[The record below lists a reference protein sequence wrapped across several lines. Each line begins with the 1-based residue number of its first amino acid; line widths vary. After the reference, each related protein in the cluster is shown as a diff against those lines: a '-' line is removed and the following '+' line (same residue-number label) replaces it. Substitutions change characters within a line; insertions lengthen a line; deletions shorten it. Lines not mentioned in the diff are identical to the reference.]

1 MRGVE
6 GSVSK
11 RSLPRVVDGFELLS
25 ELGSGGM
32 GVVYRAREL
41 STGRVVALKVL
52 RHSSDED
59 DTTFDRFQREAMI
72 AGSISDSRCVFV
84 YGAHSVEGAPAIAM
98 ELVEGETLEAVLARK
113 QPIAVRRAVQWGI
126 ELCEALEVA
135 HRAGILHRD
144 VKPSNCFLDPE
155 GRVKLGDFG
164 LSRSVESNVQLTDK
178 GAFIGSP
185 LYAPPE
191 QIRGRDVDERSDLYA
206 AAATIY
212 ALLAG
217 RPGWT
222 GNNIQEVF
230 ARILSEPPEDLA
242 RLRPEIP
249 RELAEVIA
257 RAMDKE
263 PARRFESV
271 RALREALHPFASE
284 APAADLWRRGAAYAI
299 DSLGVSVTVTV
310 LAVALEP
317 LNPFELTD
325 DTFAVQL
332 GYISA
337 LALVLYFV
345 VCEGRSGRSIGKW
358 ALGLKVERAD
368 GGALGYRRAFLRSST
383 LAAGAF
389 LPLVFHDTGE
399 RPRSEM
405 FVVSLAGATLDYLWF
420 AAMALTMRRANGKR
434 GVHEFVSGTRT
445 TQSTLPLQRI
455 STELRAPEPRALDAH
470 VEGDGILDRYRLR
483 GRVAQTSWGPLYM
496 GEDALLEREVWILA
510 EPSDSAEVHRVE
522 RSARLRWLAS
532 FEALDRRWLVLEA
545 PGGETFERWRAAQ
558 GELAWDVVLR
568 MLRDLSVELELSGA
582 SAVAPEQLWI
592 DRFHNLRLL
601 DFTVLPAT
609 VEALE
614 PRALLEWFLRRLI
627 GPALE
632 LPHDM
637 PGVADGAIQRIFA
650 RQHASISEARHELE
664 RLASTGK
671 VLARRQRVFHSTFSA
686 FVGASFVAGCAAG
699 VALAA
704 SQRGLSSEDFALEL
718 SNTLLIVSALSLAYI
733 SLARGGI
740 SFRMFGLL
748 LRDARGRRA
757 TLWTWSQRAVM
768 LVGPLLVAAVTLRF
782 LATESELWICA
793 GITAALYLAG
803 LLYTLTQPQVGLID
817 RILRT
822 RIVAR

>member
-1 MRGVE
+1 MG
-6 GSVSK
+6 GTGSK
-11 RSLPRVVDGFELLS
+11 RELPRQADGFELLS

-113 QPIAVRRAVQWGI
+113 EPIAVRRAVQWGI

-164 LSRSVESNVQLTDK
+164 LSRSIESNVHLTDK

-191 QIRGRDVDERSDLYA
+191 QIRGRDVDERSDLYS

-242 RLRPEIP
+242 TLRSEIP
-249 RELAEVIA
+249 RELAEVVA
-257 RAMDKE
+257 RAMDKD

-299 DSLGVSVTVTV
+299 DSLGIGVIAAL
-310 LAVALEP
+310 LAVLVEGRSRADLSEGP
-317 LNPFELTD
+317 LARAIEYAAVLLT
-325 DTFAVQL
+325 L
-332 GYISA
+332 
-337 LALVLYFV
+337 LYFTL
-345 VCEGRSGRSIGKW
+345 CEGRFGRSLGKW

-368 GGALGYRRAFLRSST
+368 GSALGYARALVR
-383 LAAGAF
+383 AAMLSVGTV
-389 LPLVFHDTGE
+389 L
-399 RPRSEM
+399 
-405 FVVSLAGATLDYLWF
+405 SLAFSSEVEQQIGDGVMFSYVSAPLDVLWF
-420 AAMALTMRRANGKR
+420 AAMALTMRRVSGKR
-434 GVHEFVSGTRT
+434 GVHELVSGTRT

-455 STELRAPEPRALDAH
+455 STELRVPEPRALDAN

-483 GRVAQTSWGPLYM
+483 GCVAQTSWGPLYM

-510 EPSDSAEVHRVE
+510 EPRDATEMIRAE

-532 FEALDRRWLVLEA
+532 FEAVNRRWLVLEA

-568 MLRDLSVELELSGA
+568 LLRDLSIELELSG
-582 SAVAPEQLWI
+582 SRAVAPEQLWI
-592 DRFHNLRLL
+592 DRSHNLRVL

-609 VEALE
+609 AQAQE
-614 PRALLEWFLRRLI
+614 PRALLEWFLRRLL
-627 GPALE
+627 GVALE

-637 PGVADGAIQRIFA
+637 PGAADEVIRRVLA
-650 RQHASISEARHELE
+650 RQHASISEARRELE
-664 RLASTGK
+664 SLASAGK

-686 FVGASFVAGCAAG
+686 FVGASFVVGCAMG
-699 VALAA
+699 VVLAY
-704 SQRGLSSEDFALEL
+704 SQQGISSEQLAPGF
-718 SNTLLIVSALSLAYI
+718 SNMLLIVSAMSLAYI
-733 SLARGGI
+733 SLTRGGI

-757 TLWTWSQRAVM
+757 SRWTWFQRAV
-768 LVGPLLVAAVTLRF
+768 LLLGPLLLAAVTLRF
-782 LATESELWICA
+782 LATQREMWICA
-793 GITAALYLAG
+793 GVTGALYLAG
-803 LLYTLTQPQVGLID
+803 LVYTLMQPQVGLID
-817 RILRT
+817 RVLRT
-822 RIVAR
+822 RIVGR

>member
-1 MRGVE
+1 M
-6 GSVSK
+6 
-11 RSLPRVVDGFELLS
+11 PRRADGFELLS

-113 QPIAVRRAVQWGI
+113 EPIAVRRAVQWGI

-164 LSRSVESNVQLTDK
+164 LSRSIESNVQLTDK

-191 QIRGRDVDERSDLYA
+191 QIRGRDVDERSDLYS

-242 RLRPEIP
+242 GLRSEIP
-249 RELAEVIA
+249 RELAEVVA
-257 RAMDKE
+257 RAMDKD

-299 DSLGVSVTVTV
+299 DSLGIGVIAAL
-310 LAVALEP
+310 LAVLVEGRSRADLSEGP
-317 LNPFELTD
+317 LARAIEYAAVLLT
-325 DTFAVQL
+325 L
-332 GYISA
+332 
-337 LALVLYFV
+337 LYFTL
-345 VCEGRSGRSIGKW
+345 CEGRFGRSLGKW

-368 GGALGYRRAFLRSST
+368 GSALGYARALVR
-383 LAAGAF
+383 AAMLSVGTV
-389 LPLVFHDTGE
+389 L
-399 RPRSEM
+399 
-405 FVVSLAGATLDYLWF
+405 SLAFSSEVEQQIGDGVMFSYVSAPLDVLWF
-420 AAMALTMRRANGKR
+420 AAMALTMRRVSGKR
-434 GVHEFVSGTRT
+434 GVHELASGTRT

-455 STELRAPEPRALDAH
+455 STELRVPEPRALDAN

-483 GRVAQTSWGPLYM
+483 GCVAQTSWGPLYM

-510 EPSDSAEVHRVE
+510 EPQDATEMIRAE

-532 FEALDRRWLVLEA
+532 FEAVNRRWLVLEA

-568 MLRDLSVELELSGA
+568 LLRDLSIELELSG
-582 SAVAPEQLWI
+582 SRAVAPEQLWI
-592 DRFHNLRLL
+592 DRSHNLRVL

-609 VEALE
+609 AQAQE
-614 PRALLEWFLRRLI
+614 PRALLQWFLRRLI
-627 GPALE
+627 GASLD

-637 PGVADGAIQRIFA
+637 PGAGDGVIR
-650 RQHASISEARHELE
+650 RVLSREHATISEARRELE
-664 RLASTGK
+664 SLASEGK

-686 FVGASFVAGCAAG
+686 FVGASFVVGCAMG
-699 VALAA
+699 VVLAY
-704 SQRGLSSEDFALEL
+704 SQQGISSEQLAPGF
-718 SNTLLIVSALSLAYI
+718 SNMLLIVSAMSLAYI
-733 SLARGGI
+733 SLTRGGI

-757 TLWTWSQRAVM
+757 SRWTWFQRAV
-768 LVGPLLVAAVTLRF
+768 LLLGPLLVAAVTLRF
-782 LATESELWICA
+782 LATQREMWICA
-793 GITAALYLAG
+793 GATGALYLAG
-803 LLYTLTQPQVGLID
+803 LVYTLMQPQVGLID
-817 RILRT
+817 RVLRT
-822 RIVAR
+822 RIVGR